1 MTDVGT
7 LASLLPQGIM
17 HSQWFATL
25 TVFVAVNTLLYLT
38 LAIVK
43 LLPKL
48 YLSDW
53 VDRRDRR
60 SEPRSISLVA
70 DEPREPGGTDR
81 GSRAPLAP
89 PRRTGVPTTR

>member
-1 MTDVGT
+1 MTNVGT
-7 LASLLPQGIM
+7 LASLLPQSIM
-17 HSQWFATL
+17 HTPWFATL

-53 VDRRDRR
+53 VDHRDRR
-60 SEPRSISLVA
+60 SEPRSISLV
-70 DEPREPGGTDR
+70 DDRPTTPGR
-81 GSRAPLAP
+81 GGQAPLAP
-89 PRRTGVPTTR
+89 PDRTGVPTSR

>member
-1 MTDVGT
+1 MTDIAM
-7 LASLLPQGIM
+7 LASLLPASMM

-53 VDRRDRR
+53 VDHRDRR
-60 SEPRSISLVA
+60 SEPLSISLVDDA
-70 DEPREPGGTDR
+70 PTTPGGTDR
-81 GSRAPLAP
+81 GGRRSPAP
-89 PRRTGVPTTR
+89 PEANGIR